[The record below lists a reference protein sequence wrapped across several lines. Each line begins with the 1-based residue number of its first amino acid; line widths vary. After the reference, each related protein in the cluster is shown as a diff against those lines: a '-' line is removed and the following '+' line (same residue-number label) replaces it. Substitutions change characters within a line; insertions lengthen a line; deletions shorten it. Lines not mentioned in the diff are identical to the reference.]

1 MAMGEPIYSKRE
13 LAISRSKSNSQSHH
27 RINRSH
33 RTYSFTFLPFRVN
46 ISNSLM
52 YVSVLLASMGPALSP
67 SRGYE
72 PNAESAGEMMGSTPS
87 MCQRL

>member
-1 MAMGEPIYSKRE
+1 MAMGEPIHSERE

-46 ISNSLM
+46 ISRSLIPSDFKNFKFGSDRRSG
-52 YVSVLLASMGPALSP
+52 SVLVTLSVATQDFDL
-67 SRGYE
+67 SCTAR
-72 PNAESAGEMMGSTPS
+72 
-87 MCQRL
+87 